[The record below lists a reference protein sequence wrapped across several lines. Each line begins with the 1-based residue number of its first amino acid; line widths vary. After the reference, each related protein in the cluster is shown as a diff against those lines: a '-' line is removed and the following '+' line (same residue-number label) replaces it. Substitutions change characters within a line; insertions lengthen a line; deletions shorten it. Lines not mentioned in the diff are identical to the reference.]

1 MIARVRRAGV
11 LGVLVVA
18 AVAVGAALAA
28 PGDPQKK
35 LTKADQAR
43 ARAASIRLADLGA
56 GWKSVPS
63 GNKDSGNPR
72 CSNYNPDQ
80 SDLVET
86 GDYDSP
92 DFTRTDG
99 SFVSSTTGVFR
110 TAQMARTGYGRV
122 AVPALASCFAELFQK
137 QAVKP
142 NTIQILGTGP
152 LAFPALGD
160 RSAAYRV
167 TMTYKTRKASVP
179 FTTDL
184 VVFDKGRTDVALIF
198 LGIAQP
204 LPAAAERALAARV
217 VSRVR

>member
-1 MIARVRRAGV
+1 MRRAGA
-11 LGVLVVA
+11 LGVVVA
-18 AVAVGAALAA
+18 AAVVVGTALAA

-43 ARAASIRLADLGA
+43 ARAASIRLSDLGT
-56 GWKSVPS
+56 GWKAVPS
-63 GNKDSGNPR
+63 GKKDSGSPR

-92 DFTRTDG
+92 DFTRKDG
-99 SFVSSTTGVFR
+99 SFVSSSTGVFR

-122 AVPALASCFAELFQK
+122 AVPALASCFAELFEK
-137 QAVKP
+137 QVVKP
-142 NTIQILGTGP
+142 NTLQVVGTGP

-167 TMTYKTRKASVP
+167 RMTYKTPTASVP

-184 VVFDKGRTDVALIF
+184 VVFNKGRADVALIF
-198 LGIAQP
+198 LGIGQP
-204 LPAAAERALAARV
+204 LPQAAERELSARV